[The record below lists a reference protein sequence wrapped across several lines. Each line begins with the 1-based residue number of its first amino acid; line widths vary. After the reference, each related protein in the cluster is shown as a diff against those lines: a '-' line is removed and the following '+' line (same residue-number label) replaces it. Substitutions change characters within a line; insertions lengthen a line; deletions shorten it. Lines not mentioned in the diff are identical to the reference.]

1 MKVGR
6 MKGNGRLRCQPGK
19 IFSRS
24 LRDLPGCCSDVERY
38 LRIYSLGGAQRQI
51 ISLEG
56 APVSITGK
64 DDCLAVVW
72 HEAAPIGPAPGDQVL
87 AYAMYNMRYSTQL
100 ARGRVAL
107 SSQSTLTYLGFSEDG
122 MLLTNDSAGTVR
134 VRTDAFGGSW
144 TPIFRSSAARP
155 QTVSTTG
162 SFQHLRLPCIALSR
176 RRVLDRPQVRVPLFI
191 TCRYLYRSS
200 PRSSQLVT
208 WRTKW
213 RRQTLEWQLHRRPV
227 KTLDWLWLR
236 VKRLPSNSSI
246 PHARVESSLAPQ
258 TLPKHS
264 GSRTACELFSNFPL
278 SASLCAC

>member
-1 MKVGR
+1 MHELGR
-6 MKGNGRLRCQPGK
+6 P
-19 IFSRS
+19 
-24 LRDLPGCCSDVERY
+24 
-38 LRIYSLGGAQRQI
+38 
-51 ISLEG
+51 
-56 APVSITGK
+56 
-64 DDCLAVVW
+64 
-72 HEAAPIGPAPGDQVL
+72 
-87 AYAMYNMRYSTQL
+87 
-100 ARGRVAL
+100 
-107 SSQSTLTYLGFSEDG
+107 
-122 MLLTNDSAGTVR
+122 
-134 VRTDAFGGSW
+134 
-144 TPIFRSSAARP
+144 SSAPPPPGPR
-155 QTVSTTG
+155 TVSTTG

-278 SASLCAC
+278 SRVTLRLLGESTISSRRPSIQSQLS